1 MLLWKK
7 TTRQSR
13 YSEIATR
20 IQFENIGS
28 PFFPKYGVKPGKN
41 TYREMSG
48 ITIYEWF
55 IDFSGYSN
63 ETLQYDAH
71 KSAQRNYAHSTEL
84 LRTCVMVLENMFS
97 NPSFFALFCKKLMYY
112 LHSSLLHQFKLTVY
126 NQQST
131 MSSTPVSSPIKVSTP
146 SAPVKAT
153 KATGEKKEK
162 VVKEKVV
169 KEKVVKKKVKAVEV
183 VAEVNA
189 AEVNA
194 VTDKKARAASL
205 PAKYGK
211 FIQYSYYLIRAINN
225 AALEQNGAVLID
237 EDQFITA
244 AHVFDNIANQQAFVA
259 SFLENKNIAKE
270 MRTHLADKKK
280 AEVVAA
286 KAAAKAE
293 KEVEKNAAKAAAKA
307 EKDAAKAEAT
317 PTKEPKQTK
326 PKSKN
331 VKATVEPDLVTSL
344 VALANTSVAPTV
356 AIADNEEEL
365 DVRVITINAKEY
377 LIDDNNNLYDS
388 NSHEVIGIWNKE
400 TNSIIHA

>member
-1 MLLWKK
+1 
-7 TTRQSR
+7 
-13 YSEIATR
+13 
-20 IQFENIGS
+20 
-28 PFFPKYGVKPGKN
+28 
-41 TYREMSG
+41 
-48 ITIYEWF
+48 
-55 IDFSGYSN
+55 
-63 ETLQYDAH
+63 
-71 KSAQRNYAHSTEL
+71 
-84 LRTCVMVLENMFS
+84 MF
-97 NPSFFALFCKKLMYY
+97 
-112 LHSSLLHQFKLTVY
+112 
-126 NQQST
+126 
-131 MSSTPVSSPIKVSTP
+131 STPVSSPINVSTP
-146 SAPVKAT
+146 NAPVKAT

-162 VVKEKVV
+162 VVKEKKV
-169 KEKVVKKKVKAVEV
+169 KAKVAEVKAVEV
-183 VAEVNA
+183 VGEVKA

-280 AEVVAA
+280 VEVVAA

-307 EKDAAKAEAT
+307 EKNAAKAEAKS
-317 PTKEPKQTK
+317 TKETKQTKQTKQTK
-326 PKSKN
+326 PKSKKAKAN
-331 VKATVEPDLVTSL
+331 ATVEPDLVTSL
-344 VALANTSVAPTV
+344 VALANTSVAPTA

-365 DVRVITINAKEY
+365 DVRVITINAK
-377 LIDDNNNLYDS
+377 
-388 NSHEVIGIWNKE
+388 
-400 TNSIIHA
+400 

>member
-1 MLLWKK
+1 M
-7 TTRQSR
+7 
-13 YSEIATR
+13 
-20 IQFENIGS
+20 
-28 PFFPKYGVKPGKN
+28 
-41 TYREMSG
+41 
-48 ITIYEWF
+48 
-55 IDFSGYSN
+55 
-63 ETLQYDAH
+63 
-71 KSAQRNYAHSTEL
+71 
-84 LRTCVMVLENMFS
+84 
-97 NPSFFALFCKKLMYY
+97 
-112 LHSSLLHQFKLTVY
+112 HQFKPKVY

-146 SAPVKAT
+146 NAPVKAT
-153 KATGEKKEK
+153 KATAEKKEK

-169 KEKVVKKKVKAVEV
+169 KEKKVAEKKEEVKEKVVAEKKEKKVAEKKEKKEVKAKAVEAKEVEVKAVEV
-183 VAEVNA
+183 VAEVK
-189 AEVNA
+189 A
-194 VTDKKARAASL
+194 VTEKKARAPSL

-225 AALEQNGAVLID
+225 AALEQNGAVLVD

-293 KEVEKNAAKAAAKA
+293 KEAEKNAAKAAAKA
-307 EKDAAKAEAT
+307 EKDAAKAAAK
-317 PTKEPKQTK
+317 PAKQPKET
-326 PKSKN
+326 KSKAK
-331 VKATVEPDLVTSL
+331 KAKKAVDPDLVTSL
-344 VALANTSVAPTV
+344 VALANTSLAPTAT
-356 AIADNEEEL
+356 AIAAGNAENEEEEL

-388 NSHEVIGIWNKE
+388 NSHAVIGIWNKE
-400 TNSIIHA
+400 TNTIIHA